1 MQLLIHVHVLLRY
14 CMKCLICTYKNQ
26 TKDWEKL
33 KSATMKNV
41 IKKFKLILKVQ
52 KKMELI
58 LYQ

>member
-1 MQLLIHVHVLLRY
+1 MCIVRILYEVFN
-14 CMKCLICTYKNQ
+14 TYKNQ

-52 KKMELI
+52 KKRELI